1 MQKYKNISN
10 DNSTRKP
17 LVNQRVSSSWFFKR
31 PAVFF
36 IVKSSKS
43 HVCGRVNKSM
53 KCKKIFH
60 NSQPVPDDD
69 RFLAILLMQILAILL
84 MQILAILLMPF
95 DFI

>member
-1 MQKYKNISN
+1 
-10 DNSTRKP
+10 
-17 LVNQRVSSSWFFKR
+17 
-31 PAVFF
+31 
-36 IVKSSKS
+36 
-43 HVCGRVNKSM
+43 M

-69 RFLAILLMQILAILL
+69 RFLAILLMQILAILF